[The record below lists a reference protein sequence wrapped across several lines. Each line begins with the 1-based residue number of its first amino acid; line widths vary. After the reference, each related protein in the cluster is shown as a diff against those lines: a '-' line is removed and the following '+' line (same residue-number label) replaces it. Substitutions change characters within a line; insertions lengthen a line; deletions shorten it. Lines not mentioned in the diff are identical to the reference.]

1 MEILN
6 LAEILDNSVEVLK
19 KHIKTIALFMLGYG
33 VIMYIIIFGLI
44 IVGSILAAVTISFD
58 MGLVLPIGLI
68 SVAVLFITAFG
79 AASSI
84 GIIKISSQE
93 VTGEKV
99 KAYGAIAE
107 SFKNIIKLVGIIVV
121 GLVLFIP
128 AIVVFG
134 TVIYLLYKAFG
145 GSLITIGKY
154 GVTEV
159 LLIILSIVV
168 MLAAVFVVLLYFTV
182 FSFTLHSL
190 VIEKKGAIGSI
201 KRSYELVKG
210 SFWKMFGALVIVSL
224 TIYAITVSLEGFLGI
239 ILGIV
244 YLILNFLNVQQE
256 TMTFLLSAYSI
267 ARWPLNLLAWLII
280 SPMGIIMTTFLY
292 FNVRSR
298 KEGFD
303 MLLKLREIQKNE
315 ERKQAGES
323 IEHSSS
329 NGTGI

>member
-1 MEILN
+1 MGILN
-6 LAEILDNSVEVLK
+6 LAEILDNSIEVLK

-58 MGLVLPIGLI
+58 MGLVLPIGLASI
-68 SVAVLFITAFG
+68 AVLFITAF
-79 AASSI
+79 ATASSI

-93 VTGEKV
+93 VTEEKV

-134 TVIYLLYKAFG
+134 TIIYLLYKAFD

-154 GVTEV
+154 GVKEV
-159 LLIILSIVV
+159 LFIILSILVI
-168 MLAAVFVVLLYFTV
+168 LAAVFVVMLYFTV
-182 FSFTLHSL
+182 FSFTLHCL
-190 VIEKKGAIGSI
+190 VIEKKGVIGSV
-201 KRSYELVKG
+201 KRSYEMVRG
-210 SFWKMFGALVIVSL
+210 SFWRVFGALALVYL
-224 TIYAITVSLEGFLGI
+224 TIYAITASLEGFLGI
-239 ILGIV
+239 ILGAV
-244 YLILNFLNVQQE
+244 YLILKFLNVQQE
-256 TMTFLLSAYSI
+256 TMTFLVSAYSI

-280 SPMGIIMTTFLY
+280 SPIGIIMTTLLY
-292 FNVRSR
+292 FNIRSK

-303 MLLKLREIQKNE
+303 MLLKLKQIQRND
-315 ERKQAGES
+315 ERKQASEF
-323 IEHSSS
+323 IEHSNS
-329 NGTGI
+329 N